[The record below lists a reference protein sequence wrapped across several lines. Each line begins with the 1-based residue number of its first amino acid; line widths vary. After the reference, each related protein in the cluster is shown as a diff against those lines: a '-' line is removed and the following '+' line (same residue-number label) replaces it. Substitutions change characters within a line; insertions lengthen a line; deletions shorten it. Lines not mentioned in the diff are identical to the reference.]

1 MTEMEKVLYNGKD
14 ISADVE
20 IGVLDVSDSC
30 GDQIDAIDA
39 VFADSRG
46 QWSGWKPQKGETL
59 DVEQDGYRAGQ
70 MWIDRIR
77 QQDGKLALGAISL
90 PPAGR
95 TPRTKVWE
103 NVTLLTLA
111 AEKAA
116 LYGLT
121 PEFYGV
127 PSYPYARVDQI
138 SRKDFGFLQ
147 ERARL
152 EGCTMKLSDGKLVI
166 YSDAY
171 MESLP
176 AARRIDASEFYGP
189 PNFDDSAGQTYS
201 SCTVSWGDF
210 SATHTDPG
218 CLGPERIVSN
228 IPVSSIGEAQRFA
241 RYLLRD
247 ANKRE
252 TRGEISVLLDTTI
265 AGGSVVEVTGMGL
278 SDGRYFVELAR
289 HSFAE
294 QVTTLQIRR
303 CFERY

>member
-1 MTEMEKVLYNGKD
+1 MAKVLYNGKD
-14 ISADVE
+14 ITADVE

-30 GDQIDAIDA
+30 GDQVDAIDA

-46 QWSGWKPQKGETL
+46 QWSDWQPQKGDTL
-59 DVEQDGYRAGQ
+59 DVEQDGYRAGL

-77 QQDGKLALGAISL
+77 QQDGQMALGAISL
-90 PPAGR
+90 PPDGR

-103 NVTLLTLA
+103 NVTLLTLT

-138 SRKDFGFLQ
+138 GRKDFGFLQ

-152 EGCTMKLSDGKLVI
+152 EGCTMKLCDGRLVI
-166 YSDAY
+166 YLDSY

-201 SCTVSWGDF
+201 SCTVSWGEI
-210 SATHTDPG
+210 SASYTDTL
-218 CLGPERIVSN
+218 CLGPQKVISN
-228 IPVSSIGEAQRFA
+228 IPVGSIGEAQRFA
-241 RYLLRD
+241 RCLLRD

-265 AGGSVVEVTGMGL
+265 AGGNVVEVTGMGR
-278 SDGRYFVELAR
+278 SDGRYLVELAR

-294 QVTTLQIRR
+294 QVTTLRLRR